1 MQINC
6 GTFVKG
12 LMKSTSFL
20 HQIDFVSCKKS
31 VWRPAG
37 RLIVVSGEIVVI
49 KLKRC
54 GSKRHLLNR
63 IL

>member
-1 MQINC
+1 M
-6 GTFVKG
+6 KG